1 MCTLSACRNSST
13 SSVEPRQLSGG
24 GVAGLSNGGGSSARS
39 YDLYSAE
46 LDVHREKRKQRNFGS
61 MAATQ
66 VVCMCPLMILR
77 FARLSLEETYEN
89 MKHFDFTYLMFV
101 WVAFLPTIIFPCI
114 YASQILP
121 R

>member
-1 MCTLSACRNSST
+1 M
-13 SSVEPRQLSGG
+13 
-24 GVAGLSNGGGSSARS
+24 AGLSNGHGTSTRS

-46 LDVHREKRKQRNFGS
+46 LDVCREKRKQRNFGS

-66 VVCMCPLMILR
+66 VVCLCPLMILR

-89 MKHFDFTYLMFV
+89 QKHFDFTYLMFV
-101 WVAFLPTIIFPCI
+101 WVAFLPTVIFPCI